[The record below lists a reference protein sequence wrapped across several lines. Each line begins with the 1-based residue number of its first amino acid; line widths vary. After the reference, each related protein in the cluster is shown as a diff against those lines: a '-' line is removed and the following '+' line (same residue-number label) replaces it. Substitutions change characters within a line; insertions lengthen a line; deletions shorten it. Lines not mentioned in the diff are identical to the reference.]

1 MFDFKI
7 INYFLLFMGFAG
19 AASGE
24 TVVELSVV
32 EGGNLTVFTATTRSE
47 EDPQILTSRLHG
59 ASEDLIA
66 QLSCNNNNCT
76 NECSETVLIR
86 YDAQNVTIVLVNA
99 NRNQQTG
106 RYKVYVH
113 CGTRNENWMYNI
125 TVFESTRS
133 VISPESPPSYI
144 ISKPVTAG
152 IRATLGILVFALFI
166 GVIFYIYWR
175 YHRKGT
181 LPDAVP

>member
-1 MFDFKI
+1 M
-7 INYFLLFMGFAG
+7 
-19 AASGE
+19 
-24 TVVELSVV
+24 VELSVV

-66 QLSCNNNNCT
+66 QLSCYNNNCT
-76 NECSETVLIR
+76 NEGSEPVVIR

-99 NRNQQTG
+99 NRNQTG

-125 TVFESTRS
+125 TVFGEHDS
-133 VISPESPPSYI
+133 E
-144 ISKPVTAG
+144 A
-152 IRATLGILVFALFI
+152 
-166 GVIFYIYWR
+166 
-175 YHRKGT
+175 
-181 LPDAVP
+181 